1 MIMPTLPTSGRLT
14 EPTNRITPSNKSD
27 HISYSQ
33 IKSYCMCSLKWYF
46 SRHFE
51 SVSVSSALVFG
62 KSWHAAVEHYYQEH
76 MQGVTAD
83 VTQLFD
89 VFSSEYAEEKKPI
102 IYGKTESEDILFEK
116 AQQML
121 KVFCDNV
128 IPGKVV
134 AIEEEIR
141 CTLQQDMPEL
151 LGYIDLIEICKND
164 RGEDELVLVDHK
176 TTARKPAG
184 PGAPGAP
191 DYNQLLLYAIAA
203 HKLNLVKQYN
213 LPLRLRF
220 DYITKTKEPSY
231 IQFRFEPDHNKA
243 RRLLATMRSCCRGM
257 REGIIFPNPGWQCS
271 GCGYKKLCD
280 KWPAL
285 SVSTPS

>member
-1 MIMPTLPTSGRLT
+1 MIMPTPPAAGRLT
-14 EPTNRITPSNKSD
+14 KPTNRITPSTKPD

-51 SVSVSSALVFG
+51 SESVSSALVFG
-62 KSWHAAVEHYYQEH
+62 KSWHAAVEYYYQQH

-83 VTQLFD
+83 VTQLRK
-89 VFSSEYAEEKKPI
+89 VFQAEYAKEVKPI
-102 IYGKTESEDILFEK
+102 TYRKTESADILFEK

-134 AIEEEIR
+134 ALEEEIR

-151 LGYIDLIEICKND
+151 LGYIDLIEICRND

-176 TTARKPAG
+176 TAARKPD
-184 PGAPGAP
+184 AP

-231 IQFRFEPDHNKA
+231 LQFRFEPDHDKA
-243 RRLLATMRSCCRGM
+243 KRLLATMRSCCHGM

-271 GCGYKKLCD
+271 GCGYKKLCG

-285 SVSTPS
+285 SVSMPS